1 MGNEVILNALEEIKK
16 YSLLGA
22 KNVLTLDE
30 AALLTGLT
38 RSYLYRLTSQK
49 QIPFYKPNGRKVYFN
64 RAELEAWMMRS
75 RFETEEESDS
85 TAILREY
92 SKG

>member
-38 RSYLYRLTSQK
+38 RTYLYRLTSQK

-64 RAELEAWMMRS
+64 RSELEAWMMRN
-75 RFETEEESDS
+75 RFETGEESDS

>member
-1 MGNEVILNALEEIKK
+1 MGNEVILNALEDIKK

-38 RSYLYRLTSQK
+38 RAYLYRLTSQK

-64 RAELEAWMMRS
+64 RTELEAWMMRN
-75 RFETEEESDS
+75 RFETEEEADS

>member
-38 RSYLYRLTSQK
+38 RTYLYRLTSQK

-64 RAELEAWMMRS
+64 RAELETWMMRN
-75 RFETEEESDS
+75 RFETEEEADS